1 MYVQSE
7 FQQKPT
13 EGPENNDTI
22 HLYRRAFLSISEKMQ
37 NCQIECAG
45 AIYRDGTYSFY
56 QGHIDSV
63 KVSSE
68 GDVIWHSHPDGNLI
82 FSLQDWLC
90 FFYSEAENAALF
102 AGKKILIIKKTD
114 NYKKLREILIKEASS
129 FHGYPSVITQRFLK
143 TVESFFSVDLS
154 KAKEE
159 ELFVFFKPDFE
170 IIEVESVISPTLV

>member
-1 MYVQSE
+1 M
-7 FQQKPT
+7 P
-13 EGPENNDTI
+13 
-22 HLYRRAFLSISEKMQ
+22 
-37 NCQIECAG
+37 
-45 AIYRDGTYSFY
+45 
-56 QGHIDSV
+56 
-63 KVSSE
+63 
-68 GDVIWHSHPDGNLI
+68 
-82 FSLQDWLC
+82 
-90 FFYSEAENAALF
+90 
-102 AGKKILIIKKTD
+102 KTD